1 MSDLQPQLHQLNK
14 ASPLGSEEWSP
25 TQAAWKLDEEAVLV
39 TACLD
44 YRGTTQHDMA
54 ILTSQQDSY
63 SHWKKNVKYYMSA
76 YYMLS
81 SYCATA

>member
-14 ASPLGSEEWSP
+14 ASPLGSEAWSP

>member
-14 ASPLGSEEWSP
+14 ASPLGSEAWSP

-39 TACLD
+39 TSCLD

-63 SHWKKNVKYYMSA
+63 SHWKKKVKYYMSA

>member
-63 SHWKKNVKYYMSA
+63 SHWEKNVKYYMSA

>member
-39 TACLD
+39 TSCLD

-63 SHWKKNVKYYMSA
+63 SHWEKNVKYYMSA

>member
-25 TQAAWKLDEEAVLV
+25 IQAAWKLDEEAVLV

-63 SHWKKNVKYYMSA
+63 SHWEKNVKYYMSA

>member
-39 TACLD
+39 AACLD

-63 SHWKKNVKYYMSA
+63 SHWKKM
-76 YYMLS
+76 
-81 SYCATA
+81 

>member
-44 YRGTTQHDMA
+44 YRGTTWHGHPNKSTRQ
-54 ILTSQQDSY
+54 LFTLE
-63 SHWKKNVKYYMSA
+63 KNVKYYMSA

>member
-1 MSDLQPQLHQLNK
+1 MSDLQPQLLQLNK
-14 ASPLGSEEWSP
+14 ASPLGSEESP

-63 SHWKKNVKYYMSA
+63 SHWKKI
-76 YYMLS
+76 
-81 SYCATA
+81 